1 LGCRTIRAHLAPT
14 TYPEYMAKEI
24 DRVRARSALETV
36 KESPFIA
43 LVAAVPVIVVLGV
56 VWALTNWFVALL
68 VLVLLGAV
76 VVVRGKFLR

>member
-1 LGCRTIRAHLAPT
+1 
-14 TYPEYMAKEI
+14 MAKEI